1 MKPKMP
7 QTARL
12 VVIATQYGQS
22 ASGGMSDPMPRSS
35 ISPYRLDMDKLTQVL
50 LRFETPRAFH
60 HPDDNDLC
68 LCCSSELHASLK
80 AGMRGVGT
88 WQGDRLLSFTPDD
101 LQ

>member
-1 MKPKMP
+1 MEPAP
-7 QTARL
+7 Q
-12 VVIATQYGQS
+12 
-22 ASGGMSDPMPRSS
+22 
-35 ISPYRLDMDKLTQVL
+35 
-50 LRFETPRAFH
+50 ETPELPQEEPTLQDKVDYSREQLRQEPH
-60 HPDDNDLC
+60 SYHPDDNDLR